1 MAREALGCVL
11 PYFSCCSVP
20 TSVTFISAPHIAAR
34 PLLPQIF
41 RQSPNFNFDEFEE
54 TDASSPGPSQPM
66 SAEGRSL
73 REFSAG
79 RGPLR

>member
-1 MAREALGCVL
+1 MSCLTFPVARCLL
-11 PYFSCCSVP
+11 L
-20 TSVTFISAPHIAAR
+20 SVTFIPAPHIAAR

-66 SAEGRSL
+66 SAEGRSS
-73 REFSAG
+73 REFSGGALYG
-79 RGPLR
+79 DS